1 LNNQKS
7 TLKKSEKYIIIIMLV
22 VATVMYTYHNFQMR
36 SLDDNPV
43 YVIGHLT
50 KAESGGDSGWYF
62 NFEYTYNNKTYK
74 ALINGPIGESAV
86 KDSLMYFRISADKPS
101 LSEPVLQQWVPPCV
115 AEKGQ
120 PLLGWK
126 EVPYCK

>member
-1 LNNQKS
+1 V
-7 TLKKSEKYIIIIMLV
+7 KKKKLYGAIIFIV
-22 VATVMYTYHNFQMR
+22 VISGWYTYNYFR
-36 SLDDNPV
+36 LRIPDKDAV

-50 KAESGGDSGWYF
+50 KAESGGDAGWYF
-62 NFEYTYNNKTYK
+62 NFVYSYNNKRYITSFNGS
-74 ALINGPIGESAV
+74 INASAV
-86 KDSLMYFRISADKPS
+86 KDSLMYFRISSVKPF
-101 LSEPVLQQWVPPCV
+101 LSEPVMHQWVPPCV